1 MISIGEGQAAVAGF
15 VELRDNFVP
24 TRCVDPTERET
35 FSSGVFC
42 FKCSS
47 GFFLP
52 NFKSASEVSCSWI
65 CHVCG
70 AEVDD
75 DVIKKDVLDPLNE
88 SKNEVTK
95 AVAVED
101 EDDDDEDED
110 DDDDEGDDDS
120 EDGSE
125 DDDEQDE
132 DFVGTLSGLDA
143 LERWLWNAGQKLHY
157 NHVWILEME
166 FQLVVAYSRLVE
178 NLVGCQSAK
187 TAGLKL
193 RPIRERIV
201 QMTMHLLEVRWLLLE
216 VSDVQVHLKLTV

>member
-15 VELRDNFVP
+15 VELSDIFVP

-95 AVAVED
+95 AVAVEEEDEDEDD
-101 EDDDDEDED
+101 EDDDDE
-110 DDDDEGDDDS
+110 GD
-120 EDGSE
+120 DGSE

-132 DFVGTLSGLDA
+132 DFVATLSGLDA
-143 LERWLWNAGQKLHY
+143 LERWLWSAGQKLHH

-178 NLVGCQSAK
+178 NLVGCQAAK

-201 QMTMHLLEVRWLLLE
+201 QMTMHLLEVRWRLQK
-216 VSDVQVHLKLTV
+216 VIYGRVHLKLTF